1 MGSLRPA
8 LPPKIDPKLFGLARS
23 TWANVLTA
31 RRRKALGQ
39 NYRGNNLACAPRPA
53 GQHRGLGCLWSGNID
68 LGHIASSRWP
78 EQCFSAFATWYHGHK
93 RGTHGRLITQF
104 MPARYRTGPL
114 SSLITGHSK
123 FTPIENTKNSCHGGM
138 WTVVFCT
145 RYRPANI
152 RVIAPIW
159 AVSRHLGGPDRAHYS
174 PRPASDCLAH
184 QPSTPVARYPHLSL
198 TMALPKVRAQ

>member
-1 MGSLRPA
+1 MGKCAYRTPTQGA
-8 LPPKIDPKLFGLARS
+8 WPKLSWEQFGLR
-23 TWANVLTA
+23 TKTRRTA
-31 RRRKALGQ
+31 QGFGVFVVA
-39 NYRGNNLACAPRPA
+39 
-53 GQHRGLGCLWSGNID
+53 GNID

-138 WTVVFCT
+138 WTFVFCT

-159 AVSRHLGGPDRAHYS
+159 AVSRHLGGPDRAHHS

-184 QPSTPVARYPHLSL
+184 QPSAR
-198 TMALPKVRAQ
+198 Q

>member
-78 EQCFSAFATWYHGHK
+78 EYCFSAFATWYHGHK
-93 RGTHGRLITQF
+93 RGTHGRLITHAIHTNEAPNRASF
-104 MPARYRTGPL
+104 IP
-114 SSLITGHSK
+114 
-123 FTPIENTKNSCHGGM
+123 N
-138 WTVVFCT
+138 
-145 RYRPANI
+145 YRPQQIYTDRKHQKLMPRRNVDG
-152 RVIAPIW
+152 RVLHEVPTGQYPGD
-159 AVSRHLGGPDRAHYS
+159 SSDMGG
-174 PRPASDCLAH
+174 
-184 QPSTPVARYPHLSL
+184 
-198 TMALPKVRAQ
+198 K

>member
-1 MGSLRPA
+1 MASSEQAAWQAKLCDRSTLLSLEPSLFYFGGLPA
-8 LPPKIDPKLFGLARS
+8 APGDSPGLA
-23 TWANVLTA
+23 
-31 RRRKALGQ
+31 
-39 NYRGNNLACAPRPA
+39 
-53 GQHRGLGCLWSGNID
+53 
-68 LGHIASSRWP
+68 P
-78 EQCFSAFATWYHGHK
+78 ERFKTFPWYHGHK

-104 MPARYRTGPL
+104 MPTRHRTGPL

-159 AVSRHLGGPDRAHYS
+159 AVSRHLGGPHRAHHS

-184 QPSTPVARYPHLSL
+184 YPSTPASSSLPPSQFDYGTTQGSCSVGYTGVANRE
-198 TMALPKVRAQ
+198 R